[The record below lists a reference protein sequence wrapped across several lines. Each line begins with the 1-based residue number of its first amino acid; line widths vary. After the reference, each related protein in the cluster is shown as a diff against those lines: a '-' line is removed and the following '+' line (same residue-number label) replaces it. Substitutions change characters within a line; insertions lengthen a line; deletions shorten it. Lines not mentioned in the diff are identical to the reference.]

1 MICPP
6 SPCENSAGLDVAFL
20 LDRTRS
26 LGSLKNYRL
35 LKGFLLEIVDALK
48 VGANATRIGIVSF
61 ARTANVLN
69 KFDDSNYHSNEA
81 LLHHLIK
88 NIPNKLGNRTFIDL
102 ALEAANEQLFTEEG
116 GGQAYVSQ
124 RSDSYDGWQANK
136 DSKDYSEIIPLLKEK
151 EVHIVAV
158 GFGKKIFPE
167 ELEKITENKK
177 MSTTWTVSTVCQIC
191 SLKYSSKHA
200 VLMVDF
206 LAGISGLSAAR
217 RVVREY
223 KPGQEAALIPPP
235 GGMG

>member
-1 MICPP
+1 MNRLTKPISIYIFYIAP

-81 LLHHLIK
+81 LHHLIK

-116 GGQAYVSQ
+116 GDRPTFPNVLILMT
-124 RSDSYDGWQANK
+124 DGRTNK
-136 DSKDYSEIIPLLKEK
+136 DSKDYSEIIPLLKVGLRNRYRRKLGK
-151 EVHIVAV
+151 E
-158 GFGKKIFPE
+158 FP
-167 ELEKITENKK
+167 
-177 MSTTWTVSTVCQIC
+177 
-191 SLKYSSKHA
+191 
-200 VLMVDF
+200 
-206 LAGISGLSAAR
+206 
-217 RVVREY
+217 
-223 KPGQEAALIPPP
+223 
-235 GGMG
+235 